1 MRRLLLTMA
10 MMTATAV
17 MTAQNVQLHYD
28 LGHTIDGELSGR
40 PNVTTTVEMFKPDAL
55 GSTFMFTDIDYY
67 ADGAAGAYWEIA
79 REFNF
84 TKNKQWAAHVEYNGG
99 ATTVEHTSIATRIQ
113 HALLA
118 GVAWNWNSA
127 DFSKTFSLQAMFKQY
142 FKGQHRD
149 GFSGFQATTV
159 WGDTF
164 AHGLCTFSGFI
175 DLWYDKN
182 VRGKLITLAEPQF
195 WFNLNAIKGMEKVK
209 LSLGTEVEVSN
220 NFVYDDKGQND
231 KFYVIPTV
239 AAKWTF

>member
-1 MRRLLLTMA
+1 

-28 LGHTIDGELSGR
+28 FGHTIDGELSGR

-79 REFNF
+79 REFNL

-142 FKGQHRD
+142 FNDVIG
-149 GFSGFQATTV
+149 
-159 WGDTF
+159 
-164 AHGLCTFSGFI
+164 I
-175 DLWYDKN
+175 
-182 VRGKLITLAEPQF
+182 LAEKIGWLPQF
-195 WFNLNAIKGMEKVK
+195 ADDSFEDSPVTENIDGKFHLMFAGNIGTAQSVDTILKAAEIIEQYLNGE
-209 LSLGTEVEVSN
+209 LE
-220 NFVYDDKGQND
+220 
-231 KFYVIPTV
+231 IPEPKKPTG
-239 AAKWTF
+239 K